1 MHGAVIVIRE
11 RRAGMAGRLLPG
23 ADHFDRK
30 ASPACYLAVSTLATS
45 GSVAAP
51 DVDRPSRT
59 SDMPCQSADEPVTQT
74 RSFVSRH
81 SKLRL
86 A

>member
-1 MHGAVIVIRE
+1 
-11 RRAGMAGRLLPG
+11 MAGRLLPD

-45 GSVAAP
+45 GSVAAM
-51 DVDRPSRT
+51 VST
-59 SDMPCQSADEPVTQT
+59 GHHSSDMPRQSADEPVTQT

>member
-1 MHGAVIVIRE
+1 
-11 RRAGMAGRLLPG
+11 MAGRPLPG
-23 ADHFDRK
+23 ADHFDRE

-45 GSVAAP
+45 GSVAAL
-51 DVDRPSRT
+51 VSTRPART
-59 SDMPCQSADEPVTQT
+59 SDMPRQSADEAVTQT